1 VRKTLVWRGD
11 GKTAAA
17 WKVRGIQATGRNTV
31 SGGIVVQT
39 YNNDATVGM
48 EIQEIQ
54 PRIRSISTRTT
65 D

>member
-1 VRKTLVWRGD
+1 VRKTLVWGGD
-11 GKTAAA
+11 GNIAAA
-17 WKVRGIQATGRNTV
+17 WKVRGIQAIGV
-31 SGGIVVQT
+31 SGRIVVQT

-54 PRIRSISTRTT
+54 PRILSISTITT